1 VFVSILLALLRRA
14 AFDFHRHLT
23 AEAVNRVQAEC
34 EEWRAVFQGN
44 QTRIAPDQEK
54 RG

>member
-34 EEWRAVFQGN
+34 GEWRAVLQDN
-44 QTRIAPDQEK
+44 QTKVARD
-54 RG
+54 